1 MNFIAVHKLQRR
13 ESEVVY
19 LNPIHISL
27 IMSGADTGSV
37 VLLSN
42 GTKMELAEKP
52 DDLIL
57 KIRGFTKPQIAG
69 ASEITANQ
77 ERFSQH
83 IG

>member
-13 ESEVVY
+13 ESEVIY
-19 LNPIHISL
+19 LNPMHISM
-27 IMSGADTGSV
+27 IASGTDAGSV

-42 GTKMELAEKP
+42 GTKLELSEKP

-57 KIRGFTKPQIAG
+57 KIRGFTKPQIAD
-69 ASEITANQ
+69 ASEIMANQ

-83 IG
+83 LG